1 MKFRDYYQGVDHK
14 MSIWKLVRLKF
25 GRTLAHFGELGI
37 GLEETSE
44 RVLSDT
50 LFSAWISAYAK
61 LFGRDAATKLLEQFN
76 TELEVPF
83 RLSSTF
89 IYQQIE
95 EKLIYYLPR
104 PLNFPP
110 NYPVGDDLDFT
121 KAYKGLKYLPLE
133 IWQRWYQGNGFN
145 REYDGA
151 ELKVKTKYKDKA
163 KGELTNAK
171 TFDYSKAFEITK
183 VPKIAVDRVTRA
195 TNIYHIGFVQY
206 KWKPNDQHHDNV
218 QSLSG
223 LYFLVNFSNPDLENT
238 FLAVLDFLGGE
249 GIGGE
254 KSSGAGQFKVEAD
267 KLDPLWQQ
275 IINFNN
281 ATHHSLISLFWQH
294 PLPDELLKNASYE
307 LQQRGGW
314 LASPSSGRQL
324 RRKSV
329 QMFVEGSVFSGLP
342 QGKLADVTPGK
353 STDQL
358 DKVIGHRVYRSGISL
373 SLPIR
378 IQENSNVCR

>member
-1 MKFRDYYQGVDHK
+1 
-14 MSIWKLVRLKF
+14 MSIWKLARLKF

-37 GLEETSE
+37 GLENTAE
-44 RVLSDT
+44 RVPSDT

-61 LFGRDAATKLLEQFN
+61 LFGGDAATNLLEQFN
-76 TELEVPF
+76 TESEAPF

-133 IWQRWYQGNGFN
+133 IWQRWYQGEGFTDS
-145 REYDGA
+145 E
-151 ELKVKTKYKDKA
+151 ELKAKI
-163 KGELTNAK
+163 KGETDGDLAK
-171 TFDYSKAFEITK
+171 AGTFDYSKAFEFTK

-195 TNIYHIGFVQY
+195 TNIYNTGFVQY
-206 KWKPNDQHHDNV
+206 TWKQKDKQPEDEDV
-218 QSLSG
+218 ESLSG
-223 LYFLVNFSNPDLENT
+223 LYFLINFSDPDLENT
-238 FLAVLDFLGGE
+238 FFAVLDFLGGE

-254 KSSGAGQFKVEAD
+254 RSSGAGQFKVERD
-267 KLDPLWQQ
+267 KLAPLWQQ
-275 IINFNN
+275 IIDFNDGN
-281 ATHHSLISLFWQH
+281 CHSLISLFWQH
-294 PLPDELLKNASYE
+294 PLPNELLKNASYE

-314 LASPSSGRQL
+314 LASSSSSGRQL

-329 QMFVEGSVFSGLP
+329 QMFTEGSVFSVMP
-342 QGKLADVTPGK
+342 QGQLADVTPGK
-353 STDQL
+353 CTDQL
-358 DKVIGHRVYRSGISL
+358 DKVIGHRVYRSGICL
-373 SLPIR
+373 SLPIK
-378 IQENSNVCR
+378 IQGNNNGCI